1 MTPDDRARGL
11 YLLAEDT
18 ASQWRELI
26 SAVDSLVASGAPLR
40 ALMVALA
47 PTDQLERNRWYQ
59 TAAQWAR
66 ERHSGILMLVG
77 DPGMGKSIA
86 AARYVL
92 SENTMR
98 RGVAWVQAGSLGMDD
113 FAEANRRLRR
123 LTRVPCLVLDEL
135 GGQGST
141 SRVAVERIA
150 NLITDRHGA
159 SRPTVITTN
168 KDQEQIAAIYDAVE
182 AQKGEKASDRSR
194 IMDRVREGGCYLV
207 CKREEGS
214 FRRSGQGA
222 SPDSRSNRYR
232 IAQRGVHLFELL
244 SAGSTDDKLLD
255 ELQDMLCID
264 DEQVLQAAQNS
275 GFTPEVQAMLARAA
289 EQLRDKTDRVLG
301 LESDRWRA
309 ESLRVVGGA
318 S

>member
-1 MTPDDRARGL
+1 MNPDDRARGL
-11 YLLAEDT
+11 HVLAEDT
-18 ASQWRELI
+18 AKQWQELV

-47 PTDQLERNRWYQ
+47 PTEELERNRWYQ

-77 DPGMGKSIA
+77 DPGVGKSIA

-92 SENTMR
+92 SEDTRR

-123 LTRVPCLVLDEL
+123 LIRVPCLVLDEL

-141 SRVAVERIA
+141 GRVAVERLG
-150 NLITDRHGA
+150 NLITERHGA
-159 SRPTVITTN
+159 GRPTVITTN
-168 KDQEQIAAIYDAVE
+168 KDKEQIAAIYDAVE
-182 AQKGEKASDRSR
+182 PQKGERASDRSR

-214 FRRSGQGA
+214 FRRSGNGA
-222 SPDSRSNRYR
+222 SPDSRANRYR
-232 IAQRGVHLFELL
+232 IAKRGAYLFELL
-244 SAGSTDDKLLD
+244 GAGSVDSKLLD
-255 ELQDMLCID
+255 EVQDMLCVD
-264 DEQVLQAAQNS
+264 DEQVRQAAQS
-275 GFTPEVQAMLARAA
+275 CGFTPEVQAMIARSA
-289 EQLRDKTDRVLG
+289 QHFQGKTDSLLG
-301 LESDRWRA
+301 LESDRARA
-309 ESLRVVGGA
+309 EPLRVVGGA